1 MGAASMSDGYQVVLS
16 DLLSMAQTFG
26 QESRTV
32 SGAVRAAGVSA
43 PEGGD
48 GTINAALS
56 NALKT
61 AGLATG
67 QLAAVVENHGQ
78 KLSSAGKQYR
88 DAEQSSTQLCQEL
101 TSLITGSTGS

>member
-1 MGAASMSDGYQVVLS
+1 VSDGYQVVLS

-26 QESRTV
+26 NESRTL
-32 SGAVRAAGVSA
+32 SGAVSAAGVST
-43 PEGGD
+43 PDGGD

-56 NALKT
+56 NALKA

-67 QLAAVVENHGQ
+67 QLAAVVESHSQ
-78 KLSSAGKQYR
+78 KLNSAYQQYR

-101 TSLITGSTGS
+101 TSLITGS